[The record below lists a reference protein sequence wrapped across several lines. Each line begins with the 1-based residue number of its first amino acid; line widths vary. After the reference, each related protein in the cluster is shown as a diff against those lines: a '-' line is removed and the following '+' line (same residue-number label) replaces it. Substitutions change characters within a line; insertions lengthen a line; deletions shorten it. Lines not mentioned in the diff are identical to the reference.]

1 MKKFIYTAL
10 LRPVQI
16 QARFQEVLFFPV
28 GGISVVMQCCQL
40 NIIIFFVS
48 ELIQKQV
55 KKFIYTALL
64 QPVQI
69 QAWFQEVLFFPVGG
83 ISVVMRKQT
92 INGRILYSD
101 IF

>member
-1 MKKFIYTAL
+1 MCTFETIWKIA
-10 LRPVQI
+10 I
-16 QARFQEVLFFPV
+16 QSRRKGDPR
-28 GGISVVMQCCQL
+28 IVMIWEEYRIICQL
-40 NIIIFFVS
+40 NITKFFLVS

-83 ISVVMRKQT
+83 ISVVMRKQA
-92 INGRILYSD
+92 IYGQLLYSD
-101 IF
+101 MF

>member
-1 MKKFIYTAL
+1 MIWEEYRINYLSTKYKYIL
-10 LRPVQI
+10 L
-16 QARFQEVLFFPV
+16 
-28 GGISVVMQCCQL
+28 
-40 NIIIFFVS
+40 VS

-55 KKFIYTALL
+55 RKFIYTVLL

-69 QAWFQEVLFFPVGG
+69 QAWFQQVLFFPVGG

-92 INGRILYSD
+92 IYIRPLNSD